1 MNTPRVRRKET
12 MSLHFSLNN
21 SIWLTLFDCSL
32 DEAAF
37 PPGEEY
43 FEGEAVVCSFLC
55 AHCLSETSVTD

>member
-1 MNTPRVRRKET
+1 
-12 MSLHFSLNN
+12 MSLHVSLNN